1 MEQRKKQEGQDH
13 MAKAEKVE
21 TFNETMTN
29 QAVIFMFST
38 SRPLFGNSN
47 LLPIGTVQRMN

>member
-29 QAVIFMFST
+29 QALIFST
-38 SRPLFGNSN
+38 SRPLFGNSS
-47 LLPIGTVQRMN
+47 LLQIGTVQRMN